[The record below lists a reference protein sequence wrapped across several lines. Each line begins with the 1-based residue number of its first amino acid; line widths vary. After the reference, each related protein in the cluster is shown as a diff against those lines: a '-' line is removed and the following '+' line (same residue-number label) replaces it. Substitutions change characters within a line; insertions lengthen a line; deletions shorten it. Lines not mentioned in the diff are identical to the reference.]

1 MGDIY
6 IGVVESILENLDI
19 AFVKLDEWKENG
31 FMVLKNE
38 FFFTSKENI
47 KLGEDENKVAQ
58 SAAVI
63 MKPNLFSIL

>member
-6 IGVVESILENLDI
+6 IGVVESMLGNLDI

-38 FFFTSKENI
+38 FFFTPKENI
-47 KLGEDENKVAQ
+47 KLGEE
-58 SAAVI
+58 VI
-63 MKPNLFSIL
+63 VEIIKEPISKKDLQ